1 MTAPGLVSS
10 AAEEVRRKGHL
21 ARLAAPMLASTPRV
35 NRDSALVH
43 AAASIDTRIPEILD
57 ANNKDLAAFAG
68 SEALRDR
75 LLLNE
80 GRIRE
85 MAASMRTI
93 ADLPDPVG
101 EVIESW
107 ATTTGLEIKRVRV
120 PFGVV
125 AVIYE
130 ARPNVTAEVVA
141 VALKSG
147 NTIVLRGGS
156 EAIESNKAIVTVIR
170 ESIAEYIPQ
179 DSIQLIENTDRSGVD
194 EILRAEGLVDLVVP
208 RGSANFIKYVRVNS
222 KVPFIET
229 GAGNN
234 HIFVDKD
241 ANLELATRV
250 IVNAKVQRPS
260 VCNAVRKLL
269 IHEDLAHTYLPQVV
283 AQLDSHG
290 VRVKGC
296 PRARQIV
303 PGLEEATEEDWNAEY
318 MDLTIAIKIVAS
330 LEEVLAHIDRYGS
343 RHSEAIITEN
353 HDTAS
358 RFISLTDCSTALV
371 NASTR
376 LVDGGVF
383 GFGTEVGISTQK
395 LHSRGPMGLRDLTTT
410 KFVVWGKGHIRE

>member
-21 ARLAAPMLASTPRV
+21 ARLAAPMLANTPRV

-358 RFISLTDCSTALV
+358 RFISLTDCSTVLV